1 VLVSPVRFWQSLN
14 PMKANRFLFVA
25 MVVCAVALCM
35 GTTANAGTE
44 RYSSKEVAPAPV
56 VEPFSWT
63 GFYIGGNL
71 GGTWSNYRF
80 GNFFEDVDVIQQADE
95 FFGPAASGANTSL
108 IDGNSS
114 GEFGFAAFLFPG
126 TGPEGSL
133 FDVGSSDGFTGGG
146 QLGFNYQFGQHFLIG
161 LEGDFN
167 RTATSRSQTF
177 LGTDT
182 TFFGGTTSG
191 GLVPIGEFTVT
202 DVTAIRRAEQDWN
215 ASARARLG
223 WVNGHVL
230 LYVTGGAAWTQINVF
245 ANDSARTEFF
255 EPTFLGSPDTN
266 AVSQFPIFGT
276 SSLGAISNS
285 NFSKVDDVVL
295 GWTVG
300 GGGEW
305 AITDT
310 VSVGVEYRHSDFG
323 DHTYHFADH
332 GGPIFPGP
340 MKVNLENDQVTVRF
354 NILLSHFFGH

>member
-1 VLVSPVRFWQSLN
+1 MN
-14 PMKANRFLFVA
+14 PTRFLFIATVF
-25 MVVCAVALCM
+25 CAFVLCI
-35 GTTANAGTE
+35 GTTASAGTE

-71 GGTWSNYRF
+71 GGTWSNYQF
-80 GNFFEDVDVIQQADE
+80 GNFFEDVDVDQQANE
-95 FFGPAASGANTSL
+95 FFGQPVSAT
-108 IDGNSS
+108 NSS
-114 GEFGFAAFLFPG
+114 GPVTNAVVTNFGFASFLFPG

-146 QLGFNYQFGQHFLIG
+146 QIGFNYQFGQHFLIG

-177 LGTDT
+177 LGTET
-182 TFFGGTTSG
+182 TFFNPPRS
-191 GLVPIGEFTVT
+191 GLVGEEFAVT
-202 DVTAIRRAEQDWN
+202 DVTAFRRAEQDWN

-230 LYVTGGAAWTQINVF
+230 LYATGGAAWTHINVF

-255 EPTFLGSPDTN
+255 EFTFIDGGPLTN
-266 AVSQFPIFGT
+266 GPVPIFG
-276 SSLGAISNS
+276 SSSFGATSNS
-285 NFSKVDDVVL
+285 NFSKVDDVRL
-295 GWTVG
+295 GWTAG

-340 MKVNLENDQVTVRF
+340 MKVDLNNDQVTVRF